1 MLHQSQLPVE
11 NTMSNTTLPTFQV
24 NIVYQHANQFQHIN
38 TTLNDYIQE
47 KNTGLILYFYPKDN
61 TSACSVQAE
70 DFSQHFTSIEQLGY
84 TVLGVSRD
92 SLKSHEKFII
102 NKNIN
107 FGLISDN
114 EQQLCDYF
122 NIIGEKMMY
131 GKKVQG
137 VIRSTLIFDKSGNLQ
152 TEFRNVKAKGH
163 IDTVLN
169 FLKNQS

>member
-1 MLHQSQLPVE
+1 MPT
-11 NTMSNTTLPTFQV
+11 NLPTFDV
-24 NIVYQHANQFQHIN
+24 TFIYQKDKQFHTET
-38 TTLNDYIQE
+38 TTLTNFIQQ
-47 KNTGLILYFYPKDN
+47 KNSGLILYFYPKDN
-61 TSACSVQAE
+61 TSACSLQAE
-70 DFSQHFTSIEQLGY
+70 DFSQHITTFQQLGY
-84 TVLGVSRD
+84 EILGISRD

>member
-1 MLHQSQLPVE
+1 MPT
-11 NTMSNTTLPTFQV
+11 NLPTFDV
-24 NIVYQHANQFQHIN
+24 TFVYQKDKQFHTET
-38 TTLNDYIQE
+38 TTLTNFIQQ
-47 KNTGLILYFYPKDN
+47 KNSGLILYFYPKDN
-61 TSACSVQAE
+61 TSACSLQAE
-70 DFSQHFTSIEQLGY
+70 DFSQHITTFQQLGY
-84 TVLGVSRD
+84 EILGISRD

>member
-1 MLHQSQLPVE
+1 MPT
-11 NTMSNTTLPTFQV
+11 NLPTFDV
-24 NIVYQHANQFQHIN
+24 TFIYQKDKQFHTET
-38 TTLNDYIQE
+38 TTLTNFIQQ
-47 KNTGLILYFYPKDN
+47 KNSGLILYFYPKDN
-61 TSACSVQAE
+61 TSACSLQAE
-70 DFSQHFTSIEQLGY
+70 DFSQHITTFQQLGY
-84 TVLGVSRD
+84 EILGISRD
-92 SLKSHEKFII
+92 SLKSHERFIT